1 MDTSDFDTWIS
12 VRKHY
17 LPNEYHA
24 IYDVINKHSDRFHK
38 LPTLEELQ
46 LEVRDSVTS
55 EKLYALEAIETEAEP
70 FLLLDYLKNEYT
82 QKEALFQLDKW
93 VDNSIAFE
101 TAEEVVRALQDI
113 ATDLE
118 NKVEIEA
125 TKHSM
130 QRMELFD
137 SDDELKARIILGF
150 NEEFD
155 ARFQF
160 RPTDYILMGGRRGS
174 GKSLTCCN
182 IANTVVEQQNKIA
195 LYFSIEMEP
204 REVLQRCC
212 SISTDIPYYKIRNKT
227 LDNLEWE
234 KVAKWWATRYKNGDV
249 HYEAYLEHRD
259 YILFQKAISR
269 EELSEAYVHVVYD
282 PSLTLGKFRSEVQ
295 KKKREGAL
303 GIVIL
308 DYLNKMKNSNNPKE
322 DYLDWKAQLNMSQ
335 SIKEVAQVEEV
346 PVFSPYQTDETGE
359 ARMAKGILDSC
370 DAAFVLTAFKGDNS
384 AINFK
389 CTKMRNADDEEDF
402 TSAINW
408 TTLKIGPHSVEKPIV
423 EEKKKLGKK
432 AAHTN
437 EPIYDD

>member
-24 IYDVINKHSDRFHK
+24 IYDIINKHSDRFHK

-46 LEVRDSVTS
+46 LEVRDSNTS

-118 NKVEIEA
+118 KKVELEA
-125 TKHSM
+125 DKHSM
-130 QRMELFD
+130 QRVELFD
-137 SDDELKARIILGF
+137 SDDEISARVVLGF
-150 NEEFD
+150 NQDFD
-155 ARFQF
+155 NRFQF

-182 IANTVVEQQNKIA
+182 IANTLVDQGKVA

-212 SISTDIPYYKIRNKT
+212 AIGTDIAFYKIRNKT

-234 KVAKWWATRYKNGDV
+234 KVAKWWSTRYKNG
-249 HYEAYLEHRD
+249 EAHFQKYLEHRD
-259 YILFQKAISR
+259 FVLFQKSLSR
-269 EELSEAYVHVVYD
+269 EELSDAYVHVVYD
-282 PSLTLGKFRSEVQ
+282 PSLTLGKFKAEVQ
-295 KKKREGAL
+295 KKKREGNL

-308 DYLNKMKNSNNPKE
+308 DYLNKMKNTNNPKD

-335 SIKEVAQVEEV
+335 SVKEIAQIEET
-346 PVFSPYQTDETGE
+346 PIFAPFQTDESGE
-359 ARMAKGILDSC
+359 ARMSKGILDSC
-370 DAAFVLTAFKGDNS
+370 DAAFVLTAYKGDNS
-384 AINFK
+384 AMNFK
-389 CTKMRNADDEEDF
+389 CTKMRNADEEEF
-402 TSAINW
+402 TSEINW
-408 TTLKIGPHSVEKPIV
+408 LTLKIGPHSVEKPIV
-423 EEKKKLGKK
+423 EEKKKIGSKVTHNK
-432 AAHTN
+432 DS
-437 EPIYDD
+437 IYDD